1 VNLNVNKV
9 QPKECNG
16 SQRNEG
22 YPYWPNYEKKRDEK
36 GAGNVGDDEGSRMW
50 MKIEKRR
57 EGKEREV

>member
-1 VNLNVNKV
+1 VNLNVNEV

-22 YPYWPNYEKKRDEK
+22 YPYWPNYEKKRETRREAATS
-36 GAGNVGDDEGSRMW
+36 GWGQSMW
-50 MKIEKRR
+50 VKIEKRR